1 WGFFVKG
8 LLAPKEELPRTD
20 DISYQIV
27 QSVEQSLPKSQ
38 YALYDNNEGFY
49 IVKMHTPGVQQKEQV
64 QIDVSYDDRTITII
78 AEN

>member
-1 WGFFVKG
+1 MTQ
-8 LLAPKEELPRTD
+8 PRTD

-78 AEN
+78 AESSYLKIMISQ